1 MFLLIRF
8 SIWHPF
14 KFKID
19 FPSTKYKICHVS
31 VTTPLN
37 IALWENQFA
46 TLCDVAAKAS
56 SRRFLVLSGITIYK
70 ILFFMFLLIRFSI
83 WHSFKFK
90 IDFPSTKYKICHVSV
105 TTPLDIALWEN
116 QLATSRGVAARSSL
130 KKFKFKMDFP
140 CAKYKFVIFL
150 LPHQQIWH
158 SEKISLQ
165 HRVVWQQDHLLE
177 DVRFQIDLHL
187 QKKKFCFS

>member
-1 MFLLIRF
+1 
-8 SIWHPF
+8 
-14 KFKID
+14 
-19 FPSTKYKICHVS
+19 
-31 VTTPLN
+31 
-37 IALWENQFA
+37 
-46 TLCDVAAKAS
+46 
-56 SRRFLVLSGITIYK
+56 
-70 ILFFMFLLIRFSI
+70 MFLLIRFSI

-105 TTPLDIALWEN
+105 TTPLDIALSEI
-116 QLATSRGVAARSSL
+116 QFATSCGVAARSSL

-177 DVRFQIDLHL
+177 DVWFQIDLHL
-187 QKKKFCFS
+187 QKKKILFLLTYFSTWHSCKITCCSSKRCSYKTESIKWTHLQQGSN